1 MALKSFL
8 ASEEIA
14 RYVCEGF
21 TKETAVQKKLRAETA
36 GMPNGQ
42 MQISADQGAL
52 MALLVKMMGAK
63 KCLEV
68 GVFTGYSALT
78 VAAALPA
85 DGRLI
90 ACDVSEEWTGI
101 ARQYWKEAGVEGKI
115 ELRLAPALETLKK
128 MLAGG
133 EAGTFDFA
141 FVDADKES
149 YDAYYE
155 AVLKLLRK
163 GGVMLIDNV
172 VGKGIAEGATA
183 GNAKFIRPLNDKIRD
198 DARVEAAMVAIG
210 GGFMVV
216 WKKER

>member
-1 MALKSFL
+1 MAIKGFL

-14 RYVCEGF
+14 RYVSEGF

-90 ACDVSEEWTGI
+90 ACDVSAEWTAI
-101 ARQYWKEAGVEGKI
+101 ARRYWKEAGVEGKI
-115 ELRLAPALETLKK
+115 DLRLAPAIETLQK
-128 MLAGG
+128 MLADGD
-133 EAGTFDFA
+133 AGTFDFA

-155 AVLKLLRK
+155 AVLKLLRR

-216 WKKER
+216 WKK